1 MYAITDQTSL
11 HQVMQ
16 SPYDVVVIDIYAD
29 WCQPCKYLTPKMENL
44 AAQFRDQNILF
55 CTLNAETKL
64 KDYVRGL
71 PTIEFWTKKK
81 GGGERDL
88 YHTVLGA
95 DFNEVMTVMH
105 RLYPHLTSSTTTA
118 SGSTSGGGMQPTEP
132 SPLLKSVQYPSDV
145 KRKGETKNYK
155 TYATL

>member
-1 MYAITDQTSL
+1 MYAITDQNAL
-11 HQVMQ
+11 NQVMQ

-29 WCQPCKYLTPKMENL
+29 WCQPCKYLTPKMETL
-44 AAQFRDQNILF
+44 AAQFREQNILF

-71 PTIEFWTKKK
+71 PTVEFWTKATDGNK
-81 GGGERDL
+81 ERNL

-105 RLYPHLTSSTTTA
+105 RLYPSMVAASSA
-118 SGSTSGGGMQPTEP
+118 SVGPSVSQQPPASLVVP
-132 SPLLKSVQYPSDV
+132 SASRK
-145 KRKGETKNYK
+145 KGETKNYK